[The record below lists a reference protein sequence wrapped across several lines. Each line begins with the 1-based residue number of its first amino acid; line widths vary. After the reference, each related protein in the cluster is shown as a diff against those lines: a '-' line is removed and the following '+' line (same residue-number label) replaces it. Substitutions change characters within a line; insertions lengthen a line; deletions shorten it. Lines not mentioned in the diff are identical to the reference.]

1 MLAKQLPHVLYLLMV
16 INPNLKLECQWYPCS
31 SKAATMAMHLRPWL
45 APEMI
50 PGRTDGFAHLLRK
63 PQGISSKSAIR
74 KASALVNIC
83 KAHAVL
89 RKIFI
94 NGGLAISFVEM
105 ICWMVHPTNLVWNPE
120 IPKFAS
126 ETTICWWWNPY
137 SIINPLSPW
146 PAKRSLCRFLPGDG
160 GDKDLFQ
167 LAGAPLGQLL
177 MGHPDKMAINGTW

>member
-1 MLAKQLPHVLYLLMV
+1 MLA
-16 INPNLKLECQWYPCS
+16 NNYPMFFIYWCS
-31 SKAATMAMHLRPWL
+31 SIQTWNWNANDTHVAPRRRPWQCIWGHGL
-45 APEMI
+45 HRRWS
-50 PGRTDGFAHLLRK
+50 PGEPMDFHLLGK
-63 PQGISSKSAIR
+63 PQGISSKSAIH

-94 NGGLAISFVEM
+94 KGGLAISFVEM
-105 ICWMVHPTNLVWNPE
+105 ICWMVHPTYLVWNPE

-126 ETTICWWWNPY
+126 ETTIYWWWNPY
-137 SIINPLSPW
+137 SIVNPLSPW

-177 MGHPDKMAINGTW
+177 MGHDNGM